1 MNIIK
6 ITVIYTLLSTL
17 IWGAKVSSSYWSKG
31 NSFREYLI
39 SNNLPL
45 DILSSISKEDRK
57 LVSDIDTNE
66 LFYELK
72 DRDGTIL
79 KALIPI
85 DERTQIILSKKRH
98 SSGYNFDIIPI
109 FTTTKECRATIVVD
123 KNISKDRHLL
133 SLRKEIKKLSKG
145 VRAVKKAKDG
155 DSLWILYDQKIRL
168 GLPYSSPYIKV
179 AMIKIKSSEVFVY
192 SDYDGNGYT
201 HIDDTPF
208 YERDVIKPT
217 SKSTFGMPLR
227 NVRIT
232 SSFSHSR
239 YHPILKRYRPH
250 HGTDFG
256 ARRGTP
262 LLAVNAGV
270 VTFSGRM
277 GGYGNVIK
285 IRHLGGYESLYAHQS
300 RLRAKRGQRV
310 KKGQIIG
317 YVGSTGRS
325 TGPHLHFGLKRYGKW
340 INPME
345 VLRKK
350 SIPTSTSKNITI
362 TKKIK
367 IDDAIENRA
376 KLVSYIESNRMRIEN
391 AK

>member
-6 ITVIYTLLSTL
+6 ITVIYTLFFSIL
-17 IWGAKVSSSYWSKG
+17 WGGKVSSSYWVEG
-31 NSFREYLI
+31 NSFRDYLI
-39 SNNLPL
+39 SNNIPL

-57 LVSDIDTNE
+57 LVSDIDTRE

-72 DRDGTIL
+72 DRDGTII

-192 SDYDGNGYT
+192 SDYDGHGYR
-201 HIDDTPF
+201 HIKDTP
-208 YERDVIKPT
+208 YYQRDVIKPT

-227 NVRIT
+227 NIRIT
-232 SSFSHSR
+232 SSFSHRR

-325 TGPHLHFGLKRYGKW
+325 TGPHLHFGLKRYGRW
-340 INPME
+340 IDPMG

-376 KLVSYIESNRMRIEN
+376 KLVSYIESNRMRINN

>member
-31 NSFREYLI
+31 SSFREYLI

>member
-6 ITVIYTLLSTL
+6 ITVIYTLFFSIL
-17 IWGAKVSSSYWSKG
+17 WGGKVSSSYWVEG
-31 NSFREYLI
+31 NSFRDYLI
-39 SNNLPL
+39 SNNIPL

-57 LVSDIDTNE
+57 LVSDIDTRE

-72 DRDGTIL
+72 DRDGTII

-192 SDYDGNGYT
+192 SDYDGHGYR
-201 HIDDTPF
+201 HIKDTP
-208 YERDVIKPT
+208 YYQRDVIKPT

-227 NVRIT
+227 NIRIT
-232 SSFSHSR
+232 SSFSHRR

-262 LLAVNAGV
+262 LLAVNEGV

-285 IRHLGGYESLYAHQS
+285 IRHLNGYESLYAHQS

-325 TGPHLHFGLKRYGKW
+325 TGPHLHFGLKRYGRW
-340 INPME
+340 IDPMG

-376 KLVSYIESNRMRIEN
+376 KLVSYIESNRMRINN